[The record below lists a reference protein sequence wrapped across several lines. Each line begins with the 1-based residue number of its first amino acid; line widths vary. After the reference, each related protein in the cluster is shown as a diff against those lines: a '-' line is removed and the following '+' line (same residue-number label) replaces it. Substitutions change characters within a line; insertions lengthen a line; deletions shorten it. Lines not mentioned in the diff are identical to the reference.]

1 MSEISTTCLRE
12 RRSRERRSRDRIT
25 RVMILYACVIGL
37 TACESLQQLRVATTQ
52 ATPFTEKSIPIP
64 TQEQTTTPNILP
76 TSTPIIAGAFEVQ
89 APIIGITPVSDGEGT
104 SSPTENQLD
113 DPLYSLSIE
122 YLASRT
128 YGDATY
134 GASTLIIEKR
144 LESPPGFARALVTYL
159 SDGLT
164 IYGFM
169 NIPAGEGP
177 FPVVIFIHGYV
188 EDEKYETLDY
198 SVRYA
203 DDLARRGFIVIH
215 PNLRGYSPSDNGPD
229 FFETG
234 KAIDI
239 LNLVAIIQREAGK
252 SGPLVQA
259 NPNQIAVWGHS
270 TGGGIAIRI
279 VTINMPSLTDPG
291 PAVKAAILYAPMS
304 GDESK
309 NAYHTYYAFSGQTR
323 WNFEITVS
331 PEDLLPISPV
341 YHYDR
346 IEAAV
351 QIHHGQKDS
360 LIPIEWSRETCAK
373 MQDAGV
379 TVECYDYRTQT
390 HNFCCD
396 SYQWM
401 LDRIV
406 AFMDIYLP

>member
-1 MSEISTTCLRE
+1 MKKI
-12 RRSRERRSRDRIT
+12 
-25 RVMILYACVIGL
+25 VINLAVTWFLLAVGVGC
-37 TACESLQQLRVATTQ
+37 AAPEDLRVATKPPP
-52 ATPFTEKSIPIP
+52 AR
-64 TQEQTTTPNILP
+64 EQTNTP
-76 TSTPIIAGAFEVQ
+76 TPIQPPATSEPPTPTTIVAGEFQVH
-89 APIIGITPVSDGEGT
+89 PPVIGNPEPEGEAWKLPSDPLVLVSSEDDELR
-104 SSPTENQLD
+104 EE
-113 DPLYSLSIE
+113 DPLYPFSIE

-134 GASTLIIEKR
+134 GASTLTFLER
-144 LESPPGFARALVTYL
+144 LESPYGFSRALITYL

-169 NIPAGEGP
+169 NIPSGKGP

-188 EDEKYETLDY
+188 EAAKYKTLDY

-215 PNLRGYSPSDNGPD
+215 PNLRGYPPSDSGPD
-229 FFETG
+229 YFEIG
-234 KAIDI
+234 KAIDV
-239 LNLVAIIQREAGK
+239 LNLVGIVQRQAGK
-252 SGPLVQA
+252 TGLLLQA
-259 NPNQIAVWGHS
+259 DPDRIAVWGHS
-270 TGGGIAIRI
+270 TGGGIAIR
-279 VTINMPSLTDPG
+279 VAAINLPSLTGPG

-304 GDESK
+304 GDETL
-309 NAYHTYYAFSGQTR
+309 NAYRTFYTFSGQTR
-323 WNFEITVS
+323 WKYEITIP
-331 PEDLLPISPV
+331 PEQLGPISPV

-351 QIHHGQKDS
+351 QIHHGRQDH
-360 LIPIEWSRETCAK
+360 LIPVEWSHETCSQMK
-373 MQDAGV
+373 EAGV

-406 AFMDIYLP
+406 SFLGIYMR